1 MGKLN
6 QGRSPYRDP
15 LRLKALLENWLTA
28 RLKASPDTNLWLL
41 ILGCLRRG

>member
-6 QGRSPYRDP
+6 QGGSQYRDA

-28 RLKASPDTNLWLL
+28 RLKASSDTDL
-41 ILGCLRRG
+41 